1 MTPGGFLFLTYFYH
15 LLGVGRPNNT
25 MAISKNYVSLIGFL
39 GGKPELR
46 KTKTSKTPVTSFTM
60 AMNEEYEDRQGKDV
74 ERTTWVKVRVWDR
87 KAKAVCDYLDK
98 GSLVEVEGKIVDAE
112 AWEDEDGNLH
122 AASVVEARNVRFLD
136 RVQRDED
143 EDERPAR
150 RTSRTSSRRRDEDE
164 DQRPARRSA
173 RRSTTRQRDEENEG
187 DKDRVSEMLADLTPR
202 ERRELLRNLGKDS
215 GTSRRRSSE
224 YVEDADDDEGEPVE
238 ELSAGRQTRREKK
251 VPFAKS
257 R

>member
-1 MTPGGFLFLTYFYH
+1 
-15 LLGVGRPNNT
+15 

-46 KTKTSKTPVTSFTM
+46 KTKTSNTPVTSFTM
-60 AMNEEYEDRQGKDV
+60 AMNETYEDRRGKEV

-136 RVQRDED
+136 RAPRDE
-143 EDERPAR
+143 EDERPVR
-150 RTSRTSSRRRDEDE
+150 RTSTRRRRDEDE
-164 DQRPARRSA
+164 DNERTTTRRSA
-173 RRSTTRQRDEENEG
+173 RRSTRRRRDEEE
-187 DKDRVSEMLADLTPR
+187 DDEDRVSEMLADLSAR

-215 GTSRRRSSE
+215 GTRRRRTSE
-224 YVEDADDDEGEPVE
+224 YVEDTDDEDESVE
-238 ELSAGRQTRREKK
+238 ELSARRQARQSKK

>member
-1 MTPGGFLFLTYFYH
+1 
-15 LLGVGRPNNT
+15 

-46 KTKTSKTPVTSFTM
+46 KTKTSNTPVTSFSM
-60 AMNEEYEDRQGKDV
+60 AMNEEYEDRRGKEV

-136 RVQRDED
+136 RAPRDEED

-150 RTSRTSSRRRDEDE
+150 RRTSSRRRRNEDDESTT
-164 DQRPARRSA
+164 RRSA
-173 RRSTTRQRDEENEG
+173 RHTSSSRRDEEDED
-187 DKDRVSEMLADLTPR
+187 DKDRVSEMLADLSAR

-215 GTSRRRSSE
+215 GTRRRRTSE
-224 YVEDADDDEGEPVE
+224 YVEDTDDEDESVE
-238 ELSAGRQTRREKK
+238 ELSARRQARQSKK